1 MLKDGVI
8 LNDNNDIFVINQY
21 SFCELIKHLLVYYV
35 GISYTNASKIVD
47 NSHLAK
53 PISSIIEA
61 SLLGHEYAYY
71 WAMSLYYGNMYW
83 QKGIPAQ
90 PDDLAA
96 YFELE
101 DSIIKQYDLKETLI
115 Q

>member
-1 MLKDGVI
+1 MLKDGVV

-35 GISYTNASKIVD
+35 SISYADASKIVD
-47 NSHLAK
+47 NSPLAK
-53 PISSIIEA
+53 PILSITEA
-61 SLLGHEYAYY
+61 YLLGHEYAYY
-71 WAMSLYYGNMYW
+71 WAMNLYYGNMYW
-83 QKGIPAQ
+83 QRGIPAQ

-101 DSIIKQYDLKETLI
+101 DSIIKQYNLKEELI